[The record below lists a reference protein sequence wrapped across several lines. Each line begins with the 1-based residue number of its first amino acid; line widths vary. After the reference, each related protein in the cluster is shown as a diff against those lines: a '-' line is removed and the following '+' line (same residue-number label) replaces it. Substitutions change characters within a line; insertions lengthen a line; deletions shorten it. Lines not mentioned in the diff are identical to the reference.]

1 MLELEQ
7 IRSKKAE
14 ILKKTPNFIL
24 NYDSKWLIL
33 VRKLYRK

>member
-7 IRSKKAE
+7 IRSEKVE

-24 NYDSKWLIL
+24 NYDTKLIIL